1 MSYKS
6 CFVQPLKDNNYK
18 VHLWDDGGYQT
29 MVWNYHA
36 YEECG
41 DHDAN
46 RNIRGLNERW
56 QRKHYRVD
64 WTNGKFR
71 NKAYPEEDVEYYKW
85 MLEEYKLE
93 KAQPQSR

>member
-1 MSYKS
+1 MITDYKYEIGELLLS
-6 CFVQPLKDNNYK
+6 A
-18 VHLWDDGGYQT
+18 DGVLGIII
-29 MVWNYHA
+29 
-36 YEECG
+36 G
-41 DHDAN
+41 
-46 RNIRGLNERW
+46 RGLNERW